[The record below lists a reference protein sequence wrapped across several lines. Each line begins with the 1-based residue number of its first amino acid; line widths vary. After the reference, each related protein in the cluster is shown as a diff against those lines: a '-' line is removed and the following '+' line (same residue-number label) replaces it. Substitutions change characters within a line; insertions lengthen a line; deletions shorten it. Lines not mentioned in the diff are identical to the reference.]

1 MIYKVI
7 YPFIEDGKKYWSGDT
22 YQNDDEKRIKALT
35 STENKLKKVLI
46 EANSTDEKSKTI
58 KKSKADEA
66 TKKVDG
72 APEVGTKGENK

>member
-1 MIYKVI
+1 MTYKVI

-22 YQNDDEKRIKALT
+22 YQNDDEKRIEALT

-46 EANSTDEKSKTI
+46 EAISTDEKPKDA
-58 KKSKADEA
+58 KKPKAAEA

-72 APEVGTKGENK
+72 APESETKGKNR